1 MNKKQKLV
9 STTLSTVTAL
19 SSVGAISSLPNNV
32 ITNVQALDENTVETT
47 QQVQPTIR
55 TDLEKEVEDKNS
67 TVISTGAALQGAE
80 NQKNSSEEA
89 LNNAKN
95 NKKENDEKLTTSQ
108 NKVDQTLAK
117 EVKDRAQVVLQLQE
131 TLSSQKQ
138 QKDAL
143 DKAVEE
149 KQNQLKNAQ
158 DKYNKAQAD
167 YNDLADK
174 NKDALDK
181 LNQAEEDKAQYEK
194 DPNCKQKLEIRR

>member
-1 MNKKQKLV
+1 MLALSYIHMGGIKMNKKQKLV

-80 NQKNSSEEA
+80 NQKNSSEGA

-95 NKKENDEKLTTSQ
+95 NMMKSLLLHKIRLIRLLRKK
-108 NKVDQTLAK
+108 
-117 EVKDRAQVVLQLQE
+117 
-131 TLSSQKQ
+131 
-138 QKDAL
+138 
-143 DKAVEE
+143 
-149 KQNQLKNAQ
+149 
-158 DKYNKAQAD
+158 
-167 YNDLADK
+167 
-174 NKDALDK
+174 
-181 LNQAEEDKAQYEK
+181 
-194 DPNCKQKLEIRR
+194 

>member
-1 MNKKQKLV
+1 MLALSYIHMGGIKMNKKQKLV

-95 NKKENDEKLTTSQ
+95 NKK
-108 NKVDQTLAK
+108 
-117 EVKDRAQVVLQLQE
+117 
-131 TLSSQKQ
+131 
-138 QKDAL
+138 
-143 DKAVEE
+143 
-149 KQNQLKNAQ
+149 
-158 DKYNKAQAD
+158 
-167 YNDLADK
+167 
-174 NKDALDK
+174 
-181 LNQAEEDKAQYEK
+181 
-194 DPNCKQKLEIRR
+194 

>member
-1 MNKKQKLV
+1 MNKKQKIV

-47 QQVQPTIR
+47 QQVQPTVR

-67 TVISTGAALQGAE
+67 TVISNGAALQGAE

-108 NKVDQTLAK
+108 NKV
-117 EVKDRAQVVLQLQE
+117 
-131 TLSSQKQ
+131 
-138 QKDAL
+138 
-143 DKAVEE
+143 
-149 KQNQLKNAQ
+149 
-158 DKYNKAQAD
+158 
-167 YNDLADK
+167 
-174 NKDALDK
+174 
-181 LNQAEEDKAQYEK
+181 
-194 DPNCKQKLEIRR
+194 IRLLRKK

>member
-1 MNKKQKLV
+1 MLALSYIHMGGIKMNKKQKLV

-89 LNNAKN
+89 LNNAKTIR
-95 NKKENDEKLTTSQ
+95 KKMMKSLLLH
-108 NKVDQTLAK
+108 K
-117 EVKDRAQVVLQLQE
+117 
-131 TLSSQKQ
+131 
-138 QKDAL
+138 
-143 DKAVEE
+143 
-149 KQNQLKNAQ
+149 
-158 DKYNKAQAD
+158 
-167 YNDLADK
+167 
-174 NKDALDK
+174 
-181 LNQAEEDKAQYEK
+181 
-194 DPNCKQKLEIRR
+194 IRLIRLLRKK